1 MKMKAYIRGYNLMDF
16 FAGNFRMGYGKVE
29 EIGSNY
35 VIAKGALSY
44 TGEENWYTNVHSN
57 GWLEFRPLSP
67 IYLKAGTT
75 YTLSYDI
82 TLLETID
89 GKTAFTAAA
98 HNFGKSYI
106 YSLKNTL
113 DKQHVVFR
121 RTFDSDT
128 VLSNTTNT
136 FNISTNSLH
145 VKIENLMFVE
155 GEEEKPYDNGRIRV
169 KPVIPVRNPKNL
181 IPFPYSIESGYKQ
194 DGITVEYDKYGT
206 FSLKGT
212 QTATANRAY
221 TVVNKFYLPL
231 GDYTLSI
238 PKTHVKDV
246 ETRLRRYKASGA
258 QQENIQ
264 VSPNWGA
271 YSINFTVKDE
281 TDYYQFG
288 FTIYK
293 GAQIDG
299 TWWAAITKKGEQFDN
314 PIAPQ
319 KCNIFIKE

>member
-1 MKMKAYIRGYNLMDF
+1 MKAYIKGYNLTDF
-16 FAGNFRMGYGKVE
+16 FAGKIRIDYGKVE

-44 TGEENWYTNVHSN
+44 TGEQNWYTNVHSN
-57 GWLEFRPLSP
+57 GWVEFRFLSP

-136 FNISTNSLH
+136 FNITTNSLH
-145 VKIENLMFVE
+145 VKIENLMIVE

-181 IPFPYSIESGYKQ
+181 IPFPYYSKPSNLVGSGVEAVIND
-194 DGITVEYDKYGT
+194 DGSVTFNGT
-206 FSLKGT
+206 ATKETSFVWYLGGWNADSGFQLDGGSYTYSGVIGGSSTTYYTQAYINGKSRPT
-212 QTATANRAY
+212 QTNSPT
-221 TVVNKFYLPL
+221 TIKVSD
-231 GDYTLSI
+231 GDYLN
-238 PKTHVKDV
+238 
-246 ETRLRRYKASGA
+246 RLTMFIKPGA
-258 QQENIQ
+258 VFDNL
-264 VSPNWGA
+264 
-271 YSINFTVKDE
+271 
-281 TDYYQFG
+281 
-288 FTIYK
+288 TIYPMFVK
-293 GAQIDG
+293 GD
-299 TWWAAITKKGEQFDN
+299 TEQPYF
-314 PIAPQ
+314 APQ